1 MGMKPMLAGQFVA
14 NKIEGQLPIY
24 GQPKLDGI
32 RMFVRDGVAYTRSL
46 KPVRSEQVQA
56 IVAEHADILEGLDGE
71 IIAGDPTAED
81 AYRRTCSAVMSY
93 GKFDDTKF
101 HVFDLWNSK
110 HPFKIR
116 LLELGERYEIG
127 GLPPWVQGV
136 ETILLDTMEDIIEFE
151 EQKLRQGY
159 EGVILR
165 SPEGVYK
172 FGRGTPTKGE
182 LIKLKKFLD
191 TEATVVGFH
200 EFMHNANDLTTN
212 ELGYAERSSHQDG
225 LVPMGTLG
233 ALEAEGEFP
242 DGTKYTVRI
251 GTGFDTETRQE
262 IWDRRDEFMGR
273 LVKFK
278 YFGGGVK
285 EAPRFPVFLGWRDK
299 ADTTPAPK
307 EASAPTQGE
316 LF

>member
-1 MGMKPMLAGQFVA
+1 MVMKPMLAGQFVA
-14 NKIEGQLPIY
+14 SKIENQLPIY

-56 IVAEHADILEGLDGE
+56 IVAEHAEILEGLDGE
-71 IIAGDPTAED
+71 IIAGDPTAKN

-101 HVFDLWNSK
+101 HVFDVWNSK

-116 LLELGERYEIG
+116 LLELSERYEIG
-127 GLPPWVQGV
+127 GWVQGV
-136 ETILLDTMEDIIEFE
+136 ETILLNTMEDIIEFE
-151 EQKLRQGY
+151 KQKLSQGY

-172 FGRGTPTKGE
+172 YGRGTPTKGE

-225 LVPMGTLG
+225 LMPMGTLG

-242 DGTKYTVRI
+242 NGTKYTVRI
-251 GTGFDTETRQE
+251 GTGFDTEARQN
-262 IWDRRDEFMGR
+262 IWDNRNQYLGR

-299 ADTTPAPK
+299 TDITPNETP
-307 EASAPTQGE
+307 SSTQRE